1 MSAFTSLRPSLR
13 LASAAPTMASRSFS
27 SSAARSVARMIIT
40 GRLGSEPEL
49 QATSTGQDI
58 IRYSIGTS
66 TGSRDKQQTSWFRIA
81 SFLPEGP
88 QRDYILG
95 LPKGYDA
102 IAVIPIFS

>member
-1 MSAFTSLRPSLR
+1 MSAFSSIRPSLR
-13 LASAAPTMASRSFS
+13 LASANRPARPFS

-40 GRLGSEPEL
+40 GRLGAEPEL

-58 IRYSIGTS
+58 IKYSVGTT

-88 QRDYILG
+88 QRDYILS
-95 LPKGYDA
+95 LPKGY
-102 IAVIPIFS
+102 IT